1 MDEKELIEKAKAQD
15 RAAFSELVKRHQ
27 EKMLHAAYSFLGNRE
42 DASDA
47 AQEMFVKAYHSLPG
61 FKGNSSF
68 STWLY
73 RILANQCKDFLRKKN
88 VRKNLSVSLRRDE
101 EDTNAVLPEEKI
113 PSAQLDALEQ
123 LESREMGS
131 LIQEAVG
138 TLPFQQKSV
147 FTLRYMEGLSLQ
159 EIADSLELSEG
170 AVKAHLWQAS
180 QKMQKRLVAFAPGGN
195 EHGK

>member
-1 MDEKELIEKAKAQD
+1 MDEKELIEKAKEKD
-15 RAAFSELVKRHQ
+15 MAAFSELVKQHQ

-42 DASDA
+42 DARDI
-47 AQEMFVKAYHSLPG
+47 AQEMFVKAYHSLSG
-61 FKGNSSF
+61 FKGNSAF

-88 VRKNLSVSLRRDE
+88 VRKNLSVSIKRE
-101 EDTNAVLPEEKI
+101 EEEMNAVLPEENI

-123 LESREMGS
+123 LESREMGN
-131 LIQEAVG
+131 LIQEAVE

-147 FTLRYMEGLSLQ
+147 FTLRYMEGMSLQ

-180 QKMQKRLVAFAPGGN
+180 QKMQKRLAAFAPGRN
-195 EHGK
+195 